1 LPYIS
6 PYDPDGS
13 VTRDGGIAP
22 GGSFDADL
30 APIVLLNSMAMNT
43 NKTDELRIAGGFSAN
58 YEVVKNVTAGMNL
71 TGIYTGVSS
80 LNILHPESILGPFQT
95 NWNPT
100 TQQGAQYGGIHTE
113 SASRTFSFNGLY
125 SLGYSNTFNDKHNLS
140 VTAYMEYYKAHSNG
154 LSFQQRGL

>member
-1 LPYIS
+1 
-6 PYDPDGS
+6 
-13 VTRDGGIAP
+13 
-22 GGSFDADL
+22 
-30 APIVLLNSMAMNT
+30 
-43 NKTDELRIAGGFSAN
+43 
-58 YEVVKNVTAGMNL
+58 
-71 TGIYTGVSS
+71 
-80 LNILHPESILGPFQT
+80 

-154 LSFQQRGL
+154 LSFQQRGLDPRFVGVGAAFIPGTTIDVNTEEREYIPTVGSSNVTAGMLSYFANAMYDFDQKYALTATIRRDGTF